1 MKILKL
7 GSFITIILL
16 FFSLGI
22 QQTTLAQSPVDFG
35 IRGGVNFANYSDTP
49 DDPDSRTGIMIGGYL
64 NIGIPM
70 APFSIQPEVTYN
82 QKGAESGGS
91 TIEVD
96 YLEVPVLAKFSFM
109 PGPASPHIYAGPY
122 VGIVLNS
129 EVNGVDFSDNTETD
143 FGGIIGAGVDINAGV
158 VNLDLGGRYGFGFV
172 DAFDGGQGKN
182 SVFSIVAGISF

>member
-1 MKILKL
+1 MKKLKL
-7 GSFITIILL
+7 GYIFVIALVL
-16 FFSLGI
+16 SLGI
-22 QQTTLAQSPVDFG
+22 QQTTYAQADFG
-35 IRGGVNFANYSDTP
+35 IRGGVNFANYSDV
-49 DDPDSRTGIMIGGYL
+49 DGDPDSRSGFMIGAYL
-64 NIGIPM
+64 DIGVPM

-96 YLEVPVLAKFSFM
+96 YIEVPVLAKFSFV

-122 VGIVLNS
+122 AGFVLNS
-129 EVNGVDFSDNTETD
+129 EVNGADFSDNTETD
-143 FGGIIGAGVDINAGV
+143 FGGIVGAGLDINAAVIKLNVGA
-158 VNLDLGGRYGFGFV
+158 RYGFGLV